1 MIQFLI
7 TQTNYRVGWPIGS
20 ERLRWK
26 ASRCNLGENRRF
38 ANGDYQTFAD
48 EFFFSVM
55 CGQVCSR
62 GSQERMFF
70 LFSDILL
77 YAKKSGS
84 LDKDQR
90 YERTRVLAYNL
101 FVKRFFAPATKR
113 TKKDSRKTIF
123 SNSLL
128 VVI

>member
-38 ANGDYQTFAD
+38 ANGDNQTFAD
-48 EFFFSVM
+48 EFFSVM